1 MRIIDQIRNRESF
14 TPTENTL
21 AKYLEENSRQVVNMS
36 LEQLANTLY
45 VSKSS
50 IIRFCKKLGF
60 KGHKELCVKLA
71 KEMDTFVYDSELVN
85 PSNPYRENDTMDRI
99 AGKTYQLCHGA
110 LYDTYNDLELD
121 EISLLAKKI
130 AETEKVYLYVLEE
143 TGLCGEYFSQSLQKI
158 GIEVHISNYPGS
170 MIENACR
177 QTVDSTAV
185 ILSYGMFNQ
194 EMRRAAEI
202 LHEAGVP
209 AFLISGLEKNPI
221 NSYVDHQIRI
231 RYFEPSPKVNCI
243 GSKMAILLVLDV
255 IYGEIFRQNY
265 DRNLTMI
272 KDYEKRRTNH

>member
-71 KEMDTFVYDSELVN
+71 KEMDTFVYDNELVN

-121 EISLLAKKI
+121 EISLLAKRI
-130 AETEKVYLYVLEE
+130 AETEKVYLYVMEE
-143 TGLCGEYFSQSLQKI
+143 TALCAEYFCRSVEKI
-158 GIEVHISNYPGS
+158 GIEVHISKFPGS

-177 QTVDSTAV
+177 QGTDSVAV
-185 ILSYGMFNQ
+185 MMSYGMFNQ

-202 LHEAGVP
+202 LYEAGVH
-209 AFLISGLEKNPI
+209 AFLISGMEKNPV
-221 NSYVDHQIRI
+221 NSYMEHHIRI
-231 RYFEPSPKVNCI
+231 RYFEPSPKINCI
-243 GSKMAILLVLDV
+243 GSKIAILLVLDV
-255 IYGEIFRQNY
+255 IYGEIFRLNY
-265 DRNLTMI
+265 DRNLAMI
-272 KDYEKRRTNH
+272 KDREKRRTNH

>member
-99 AGKTYQLCHGA
+99 AGHYLSCT
-110 LYDTYNDLELD
+110 
-121 EISLLAKKI
+121 LL
-130 AETEKVYLYVLEE
+130 
-143 TGLCGEYFSQSLQKI
+143 
-158 GIEVHISNYPGS
+158 
-170 MIENACR
+170 
-177 QTVDSTAV
+177 
-185 ILSYGMFNQ
+185 
-194 EMRRAAEI
+194 
-202 LHEAGVP
+202 
-209 AFLISGLEKNPI
+209 
-221 NSYVDHQIRI
+221 
-231 RYFEPSPKVNCI
+231 
-243 GSKMAILLVLDV
+243 
-255 IYGEIFRQNY
+255 
-265 DRNLTMI
+265 
-272 KDYEKRRTNH
+272 

>member
-71 KEMDTFVYDSELVN
+71 KEMDTFVYDNELVN

-121 EISLLAKKI
+121 EISLLAKRI
-130 AETEKVYLYVLEE
+130 AETEKVYLYVMEE
-143 TGLCGEYFSQSLQKI
+143 TALCAEYFCRSVEKI
-158 GIEVHISNYPGS
+158 GIEVHVSKFPGS

-177 QTVDSTAV
+177 QGTDSVAV
-185 ILSYGMFNQ
+185 MMSYGMFNQ

-202 LHEAGVP
+202 LYEAGVH
-209 AFLISGLEKNPI
+209 AFLISGMEKNPVI
-221 NSYVDHQIRI
+221 SYMEHHIRI
-231 RYFEPSPKVNCI
+231 RYFEPSPKINCI
-243 GSKMAILLVLDV
+243 GSKIAILLVLDV
-255 IYGEIFRQNY
+255 IYGEIFRLNY
-265 DRNLTMI
+265 DRNLAMI
-272 KDYEKRRTNH
+272 KDREKRRTNH

>member
-71 KEMDTFVYDSELVN
+71 KEMDTFVYDNELVN

-121 EISLLAKKI
+121 EISLLAKRI
-130 AETEKVYLYVLEE
+130 AETEKVYLYVMEE
-143 TGLCGEYFSQSLQKI
+143 TALCAEYFCRSVEKI
-158 GIEVHISNYPGS
+158 GIEVHVSKFPGS

-177 QTVDSTAV
+177 QGTDSVAV
-185 ILSYGMFNQ
+185 MMSYGMFNQ

-202 LHEAGVP
+202 LHEAGVH
-209 AFLISGLEKNPI
+209 AFLISGMEKNPV
-221 NSYVDHQIRI
+221 NSYMEHQIRI
-231 RYFEPSPKVNCI
+231 RYFEPSPKINCI
-243 GSKMAILLVLDV
+243 GSKIAILLILDV
-255 IYGEIFRQNY
+255 IYGEIFRLNY
-265 DRNLTMI
+265 DRNLAMI
-272 KDYEKRRTNH
+272 KDREKRRTNH